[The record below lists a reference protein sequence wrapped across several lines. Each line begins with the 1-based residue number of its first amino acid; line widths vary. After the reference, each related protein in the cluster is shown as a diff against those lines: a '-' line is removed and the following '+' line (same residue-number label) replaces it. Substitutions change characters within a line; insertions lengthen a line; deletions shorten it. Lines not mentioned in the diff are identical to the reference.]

1 MNPINTL
8 FHFLLF
14 LFPFFFVIFLS
25 NNPRATI
32 ENSSPYLAGSFLS
45 ESPYQISTV
54 DTLADSLASK
64 SDLSKVSADARQ
76 NPLTRD
82 SIYLK
87 RPSKK
92 KAMEAFNRFKDGMG
106 KMAPDSA
113 RKPGRVHFSLKALPT
128 VMQFNGGLKT
138 SLDSL
143 RSMYKRERAHR
154 KELRTEKKRKDSL
167 RLSSESLK
175 NGNGLSYSVGNERD
189 SFSPWG
195 KEFLTKENLSLRKEP
210 RREFYFPLEGKLS
223 ISSPYGNRVHPLS
236 GEVKF
241 HGGLDFRASYAS
253 VIAVMDGIV
262 EKSGWDSNGGG
273 YFMTIKH
280 KEGISTSYLHLSER
294 YYNVG
299 EKVLAGYIIARS
311 GNSGGSTG
319 PHLHFMVREHG
330 ELRSPAEFLYKKSL
344 ESSAASSLYAQN

>member
-8 FHFLLF
+8 FHFLVF

-143 RSMYKRERAHR
+143 RSMYKRERAIR
-154 KELRTEKKRKDSL
+154 KEYRAEKKRRDSL
-167 RLSSESLK
+167 RLSSASSK
-175 NGNGLSYSVGNERD
+175 NRKSLSYGVGNRTG
-189 SFSPWG
+189 SFDLG
-195 KEFLTKENLSLRKEP
+195 GNQFLTKENSLRKEP

-223 ISSPYGNRVHPLS
+223 ITSPYGNRIHPLS

-241 HGGLDFRASYAS
+241 HGGLDFRASYES
-253 VIAVMDGIV
+253 VIAVLDGVV
-262 EKSGWDSNGGG
+262 EKSGWDPKGGG
-273 YFMTIKH
+273 YFMTLKH

-294 YYNVG
+294 YYKEG

-311 GNSGGSTG
+311 GNSGGSSG

-330 ELRSPAEFLYKKSL
+330 VLRSPAEFLYKKSL
-344 ESSAASSLYAQN
+344 ESNAASLLYAQN